1 MMALRA
7 GWLLRDGMKSTGG
20 YIMVFG
26 IVVIASVLG
35 YIKFKKHYDIVGGEN
50 N

>member
-1 MMALRA
+1 
-7 GWLLRDGMKSTGG
+7 
-20 YIMVFG
+20 MVFG